1 MFHRQTGPVWKK
13 KRFPE
18 ENDLLEDFGS
28 FGMASKQMA
37 VICLDYIHFSLFFN
51 PLLIAQES
59 LSMWKEISSAA
70 KRKMVGIFNGFL

>member
-1 MFHRQTGPVWKK
+1 MEKK
-13 KRFPE
+13 EKFPE

-51 PLLIAQES
+51 HY
-59 LSMWKEISSAA
+59 
-70 KRKMVGIFNGFL
+70 